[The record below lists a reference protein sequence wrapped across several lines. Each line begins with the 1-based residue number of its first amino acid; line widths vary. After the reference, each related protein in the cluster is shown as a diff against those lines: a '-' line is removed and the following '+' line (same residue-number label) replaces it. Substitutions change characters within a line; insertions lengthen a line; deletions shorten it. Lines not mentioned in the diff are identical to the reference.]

1 MPERRRIVVRLK
13 RETLWKRL
21 ATLHR
26 SQTWLA
32 RETGISPGYLST
44 LITQGRAPSGGVRRR
59 LQAALGIK
67 DFDELFYL
75 EDRDEKP

>member
-1 MPERRRIVVRLK
+1 MPERRRFVVRLR
-13 RETLWKRL
+13 REVLWKRL

-26 SQTWLA
+26 SQAWLA

-44 LITQGRAPSGGVRRR
+44 LVTQGRAPSGSVRRR